1 MQSKRA
7 REKQFSR
14 QVTNSE
20 EKKLKE
26 KEKSEHVPGTTPFKY
41 TLAKGGKDVAS
52 LDFPKPYHPTD
63 DKNTLP
69 SDEKF
74 PSPHTTSYLEHPTP
88 ISLKTCLIELNQSV
102 ETIDTKPIPIIDFKK
117 PDVYSGSSKNKK
129 KKERRV
135 SYSTEDYNR
144 YV

>member
-1 MQSKRA
+1 M
-7 REKQFSR
+7 
-14 QVTNSE
+14 TNSE

-41 TLAKGGKDVAS
+41 TLGKGADIE
-52 LDFPKPYHPTD
+52 KPYHPTD